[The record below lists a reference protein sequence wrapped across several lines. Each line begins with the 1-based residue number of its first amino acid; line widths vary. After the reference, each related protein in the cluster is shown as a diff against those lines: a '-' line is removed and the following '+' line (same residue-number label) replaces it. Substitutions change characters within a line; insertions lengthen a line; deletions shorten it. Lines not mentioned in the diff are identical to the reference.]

1 MSITEPVLSSRAGPK
16 VKVVVLAVM
25 SGRRELELFFT
36 TPWTRS
42 TPLASFALLVTSGI
56 AALLKLTSG
65 EKVPELE
72 PLSQLLTELFPL
84 ENWL

>member
-36 TPWTRS
+36 